1 MNMRLPYMSLIA
13 LTAWAWTGT
22 AEILDV
28 RETFATL
35 EAYCATSKYSRI
47 SSVEEFGFSTHSLGS
62 SPLIGAI
69 AAVSNHWSDIIADWD
84 YYSTNG
90 TARMLLGN
98 VICHSGTNAY
108 LSIWSGL
115 LEICATNNA
124 KCPPAVIEQF
134 AFPSAFPLYQYA
146 QLNYQIPAVSNCLY
160 RTSLLLTND
169 VQDIQL
175 FNRILSGQEKE
186 EIEDER
192 TLDNADWSK

>member
-1 MNMRLPYMSLIA
+1 MKLLYLSIIA
-13 LTAWAWTGT
+13 LAAWAWTGA
-22 AEILDV
+22 AEILEV
-28 RETFATL
+28 REAFATL
-35 EAYCATSKYSRI
+35 EAYCVTSKCSKL
-47 SSVEEFGFSTHSLGS
+47 SSVEEFGFSTHSLDS
-62 SPLIGAI
+62 SPLLGAI
-69 AAVSNHWSDIIADWD
+69 AAVSNHWSDIIVDWD
-84 YYSTNG
+84 FYSTNR
-90 TARMLLGN
+90 TARMLLEN

-108 LSIWSGL
+108 LGIWSGL
-115 LEICATNNA
+115 LGICATNNA

-134 AFPSAFPLYQYA
+134 AFPSASPLYQYA

-192 TLDNADWSK
+192 ALENADWSK